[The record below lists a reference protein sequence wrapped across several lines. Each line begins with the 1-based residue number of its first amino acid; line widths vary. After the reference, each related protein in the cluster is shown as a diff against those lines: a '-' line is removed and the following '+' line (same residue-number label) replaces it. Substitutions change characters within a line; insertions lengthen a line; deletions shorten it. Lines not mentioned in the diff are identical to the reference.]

1 MKSSSEI
8 LMDFKKSVRY
18 AEKLDRL
25 AKGLREETG
34 YYETLSFWEGEA
46 ASVWSGKTLA
56 LEKEIETGQKNW
68 NMRQIRS
75 AGLRNESMTRKCMH
89 TIWRE
94 NEDIMSS
101 RRNRRWL

>member
-56 LEKEIETGQKNW
+56 LEKEIETGAEELEYAAD
-68 NMRQIRS
+68 S
-75 AGLRNESMTRKCMH
+75 LRRAAERIYDAEMH
-89 TIWRE
+89 AYNLARE
-94 NEDIMSS
+94 
-101 RRNRRWL
+101 RRYYE